1 MKNSHK
7 SSRRRPQIFGERQPL
22 LGRSEYLGKD
32 LVKFFGFEGDL
43 SNVKNEGVL
52 YYIYIFL
59 FIIFIK

>member
-7 SSRRRPQIFGERQPL
+7 TGAPATQIFGERQRL

-32 LVKFFGFEGDL
+32 LVKFLGFWVDL
-43 SNVKNEGVL
+43 SNVKNEGGL
-52 YYIYIFL
+52 YYIYIIL